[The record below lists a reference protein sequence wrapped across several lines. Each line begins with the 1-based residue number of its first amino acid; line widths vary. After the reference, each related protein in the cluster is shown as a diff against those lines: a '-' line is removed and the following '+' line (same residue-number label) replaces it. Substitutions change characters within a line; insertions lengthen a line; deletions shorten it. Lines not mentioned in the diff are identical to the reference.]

1 MLSTMVNQAKQTLLS
16 KLLMKVPSQGGAEQ
30 CVEEGKGGGAAHTSC
45 TPTGMGRERERMKKT
60 SKLAYRPLQLE
71 H

>member
-1 MLSTMVNQAKQTLLS
+1 MIQAKQTLLS
-16 KLLMKVPSQGGAEQ
+16 KLLMKVPSEGGAEQ
-30 CVEEGKGGGAAHTSC
+30 CVEEGKVGGGAAHTSC